1 MRDAV
6 MGVLIGAGAVILASW
21 YLTRTRG
28 QLLPGLSDTMIANG
42 SGCGC
47 QPANTLNQGYQAAPV
62 RAAGQAPNLLG
73 GNFQ

>member
-1 MRDAV
+1 

-28 QLLPGLSDTMIANG
+28 QLLPGLGTTSAAG
-42 SGCGC
+42 GGCGC
-47 QPANTLNQGYQAAPV
+47 SSGSSFNMGYRAAAT
-62 RAAGQAPNLLG
+62 RAAGQPPGNLT

>member
-28 QLLPGLSDTMIANG
+28 ALLPGLGATIGTSG
-42 SGCGC
+42 GCGC
-47 QPANTLNQGYQAAPV
+47 SSGSSFNQGYQAAPT
-62 RAAGQAPNLLG
+62 RAAGSAPSDLSG
-73 GNFQ
+73 SFQ

>member
-28 QLLPGLSDTMIANG
+28 QLLPGLGATIGTGN
-42 SGCGC
+42 GCGC
-47 QPANTLNQGYQAAPV
+47 QSSSAFNAGYRAAPT
-62 RAAGQAPNLLG
+62 RAAGAPPSNLS